1 MRLLSEIRNYMGN
14 YQLKSGLY
22 HFYRSEFSQ
31 AVGFL
36 SKAIAD
42 PSKLSEGDQA
52 NARCYLTRS
61 LKGLGEKLAAEGK
74 TEEGVEQLRRAVDV
88 DASYPDIHFVTAG
101 LLERLGRRDEAIE
114 AYRRAI
120 ACHADYLD
128 AHVSLGN
135 CLIDAGRCGEASEVF
150 RRAMQL
156 KVEQTQGPFRNGIEQ
171 LEAGRPDAAR
181 ECFHQAF
188 MSMPRLATAYLEESL
203 EWLRAEEYERA
214 LEGLDRAL
222 ELNPKYPD
230 LHNFRG
236 IALCELDRYEE
247 SVAAFRRSAELCPDH
262 LVPRLNLAFAF
273 LRAGRQSE
281 GEAELLSILDRDRD
295 QPVARAKLEEL
306 RSVRIPDKR
315 GMGARS

>member
-22 HFYRSEFSQ
+22 HFYRSEFNQ

-42 PSKLSEGDQA
+42 SSKLSEGDCT
-52 NARCYLTRS
+52 NARCYITRS
-61 LKGLGEKLAAEGK
+61 FKGLAEKLAAEGQV
-74 TEEGVEQLRRAVDV
+74 EEGVEQLRRATAVDP
-88 DASYPDIHFVTAG
+88 SYPDVHFVTAG
-101 LLERLGRRDEAIE
+101 LLERLDRRGEAIE

-120 ACHADYLD
+120 ACHPGYLD

-135 CLIDAGRCGEASEVF
+135 CLIDDGRCEEASEVF
-150 RRAMQL
+150 RRAMEL
-156 KVEQTQGPFRNGIEQ
+156 KVEQTQRPFRQGIEQ
-171 LEAGRPDAAR
+171 LESGRPDAAR

-188 MSMPRLATAYLEESL
+188 MAMPRLATAYLEEAL

-214 LEGLDRAL
+214 LGGFERAL

-230 LHNFRG
+230 LHNYRG

-247 SVAAFRRSAELCPDH
+247 SVAAFRRSAELCPGH
-262 LVPRLNLAFAF
+262 LVPQLNLAFAF
-273 LRAGRQSE
+273 LRAGRQRE
-281 GEAELLSILDRDRD
+281 GEAELISILGRDRD

-306 RSVRIPDKR
+306 RTARIPDKR

>member
-22 HFYRSEFSQ
+22 HFYRSEFNQ

-36 SKAIAD
+36 SKAIAES
-42 PSKLSEGDQA
+42 SKLSEGDRT

-61 LKGLGEKLAAEGK
+61 FKGLGEKLAAEGQV
-74 TEEGVEQLRRAVDV
+74 EEGVEQLRHAVAVDP
-88 DASYPDIHFVTAG
+88 SYPDVHFVTAG
-101 LLERLGRRDEAIE
+101 LLERLDRRDEAIE

-120 ACHADYLD
+120 ACHTGYLD

-135 CLIDAGRCGEASEVF
+135 CLIDAGRCEEAAEVF
-150 RRAMQL
+150 RRAMEL
-156 KVEQTQGPFRNGIEQ
+156 KVEQAQRPFRHGIEQ

-188 MSMPRLATAYLEESL
+188 MSMPRLATAYLEEAL

-214 LEGLDRAL
+214 LDGFERAL

-273 LRAGRQSE
+273 LRAGRQRD
-281 GEAELLSILDRDRD
+281 GEAELISILDRDRD

-306 RSVRIPDKR
+306 RTARIPDKR